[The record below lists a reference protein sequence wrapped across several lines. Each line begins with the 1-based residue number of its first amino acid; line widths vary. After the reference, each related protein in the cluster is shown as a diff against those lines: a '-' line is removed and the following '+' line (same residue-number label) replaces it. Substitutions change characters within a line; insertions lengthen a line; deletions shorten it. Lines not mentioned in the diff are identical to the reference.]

1 MSFSDFLNEVFGIR
15 NTTSTKEMIIGGAI
29 GCAVGAYLSY
39 EKQQNYKTS
48 WNEKN
53 TNIDN
58 SELLSNAIWY
68 GTIGTLFGTAPK
80 ITAPLFALTV
90 GTALLINGK
99 SILNKKNQ
107 I

>member
-1 MSFSDFLNEVFGIR
+1 MSFSVLNEVFGIR
-15 NTTSTKEMIIGGAI
+15 TTNPTKEMIIGGAI
-29 GCAVGAYLSY
+29 GCAVGVYLSY
-39 EKQQNYKTS
+39 EKQQNYKTA

-58 SELLSNAIWY
+58 TDILSNAIWY
-68 GTIGTLFGTAPK
+68 GTIGTLCGTAPK
-80 ITAPLFALTV
+80 ITDPLFAVTV
-90 GTALLINGK
+90 GTALIINGK